1 MCPALKEI
9 SFFENSQWRSL
20 DSSYFAMGPPWEKI
34 DSSEELE
41 LILSEWPKVFFKI
54 IIYM

>member
-9 SFFENSQWRSL
+9 SFFENSHWRSL
-20 DSSYFAMGPPWEKI
+20 DSNYFAMGPPWEKI

-54 IIYM
+54 IIYI